1 MVCFESDP
9 NRGWIDYRPGLI
21 NCIPLLQKTP
31 FHMNRRGISHPP
43 MNQEDRVRIVLLN
56 VQVLSNRLSCVV
68 TTIICSCFVE

>member
-9 NRGWIDYRPGLI
+9 NREWIDDRPGLI
-21 NCIPLLQKTP
+21 NCIPLLQKTQ

-43 MNQEDRVRIVLLN
+43 MNQEDRARIVLLN